1 MNALQVIVPFGLSKT
16 IGFLGHQRMS
26 LIRSFK
32 MVILLANGR
41 HEPGQAYMLGHPP
54 VTQVQFPSSTILY
67 PLTSVP
73 NSM

>member
-1 MNALQVIVPFGLSKT
+1 
-16 IGFLGHQRMS
+16 
-26 LIRSFK
+26 